1 MSLIDFPIERINKF
15 LESHSFEIENP
26 LGDGLNARITLTV
39 KVKLTGVKPMILVGE
54 WKNFIQYTVFLEDT
68 NNEAGRT
75 ILNLI
80 FETLKTNDYLI
91 SNTDT
96 NFYLI
101 TSKLNHV
108 LGDFLKLFGL
118 DSYIICNRIVNNL

>member
-68 NNEAGRT
+68 NNEVGRT

>member
-68 NNEAGRT
+68 NNEVGRT
-75 ILNLI
+75 ILNLM
-80 FETLKTNDYLI
+80 FEALKTNDYSI

>member
-15 LESHSFEIENP
+15 LESHSFDIENP

-39 KVKLTGVKPMILVGE
+39 KVKLTGVKPMIFVGE

-68 NNEAGRT
+68 NNEVGRT

>member
-39 KVKLTGVKPMILVGE
+39 KVKLTGVKPMIFVGE

-68 NNEAGRT
+68 NNEVGRT
-75 ILNLI
+75 ILNLM
-80 FETLKTNDYLI
+80 FEALKTNDYFI